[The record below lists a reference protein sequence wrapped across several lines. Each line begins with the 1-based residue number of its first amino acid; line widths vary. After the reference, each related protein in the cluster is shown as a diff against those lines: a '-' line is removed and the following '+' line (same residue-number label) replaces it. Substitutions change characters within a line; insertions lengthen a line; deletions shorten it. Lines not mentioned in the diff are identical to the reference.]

1 MMRCAKVGI
10 LFPNGIVSKSLA
22 TKLLQTNYNVVFYC
36 PEKEDFKECKK
47 LLFFFFIIIHFFHLH
62 IKFESFKKLSLKQI

>member
-1 MMRCAKVGI
+1 MPCAKVGI

-36 PEKEDFKECKK
+36 PEEEDFKECKK
-47 LLFFFFIIIHFFHLH
+47 TVVFLLHNYTFF
-62 IKFESFKKLSLKQI
+62 SLAYQI